1 MASRPCR
8 VDQFLIDLPLS
19 SYLGRLIMNLQLF
32 DKQVYADRR
41 RVLKQA
47 IGNDGL
53 ILLMGNDDSSMNY
66 KDNTYLFRQDS
77 SFLYYFGLD
86 TPGLAA
92 IIDTDTGEEVIF
104 GNELTIDD
112 IVWTGT
118 LPTVSEMAALVGVTV
133 TRPYEQIA
141 LYTHKALS
149 NDRTVHLLPP
159 YRPENKIKLAHWLN
173 TSLNDVA
180 GYVSVKLIKAVIAQR
195 VIKTP
200 LEVAE
205 IEKAVNISIDMELAV
220 IRNTRPGI
228 KEYELVAKAHE
239 VAIANDARLGY
250 PAIITTHGQT
260 LHTHY
265 YGNTL
270 EEGRMVLSDIGAE
283 NAMHYGGDLTR
294 TFPVGKKFTTRQADL
309 YNVVINSMD
318 HAISM
323 LKPGV
328 RYKDIHLAACQKL
341 VEGLTSV
348 GIMKGDAAEAVKAG
362 AHTMFFQCGL
372 GHMLGMDTHDMEDLG
387 EQYVGY
393 TDELKKET
401 QIFGLKS
408 LRLGRELEAG
418 FVLTVEPGIYIIPE
432 LIDRWQAEKKYADFI
447 NYDVLNTYR
456 DFGGIRVEDNFLI
469 TETGHQV
476 LGKYFP
482 KTLGEIEG
490 LKS

>member
-1 MASRPCR
+1 ME
-8 VDQFLIDLPLS
+8 LH
-19 SYLGRLIMNLQLF
+19 LF
-32 DKQVYADRR
+32 DRQVYTNRR
-41 RVLKQA
+41 QVLKQN

-53 ILLMGNDDSSMNY
+53 ILLLGNEDSSMNY
-66 KDNTYLFRQDS
+66 KDNCYLFRQDS

-86 TPGLAA
+86 VPSLAG
-92 IIDTDTGEEVIF
+92 IIDTETGDEVIF

-118 LPTVSEMAALVGVTV
+118 LPTVNEMAGMVGISQTK
-133 TRPYEQIA
+133 PYDQIIH
-141 LYTHKALS
+141 YVHKALIAG
-149 NDRTVHLLPP
+149 RKVHILPP
-159 YRPENKIKLAHWLN
+159 YRPENKVKLAEWFN
-173 TSLNDVA
+173 VSLADVKD
-180 GYVSVKLIKAVIAQR
+180 YISVKLTKAVISQR

-200 LEVAE
+200 LEIAE
-205 IEKAVNISIDMELAV
+205 MEKAVSISVDMMLNV

-239 VAIANDARLGY
+239 TAIANNSRLGY

-270 EEGRMVLSDIGAE
+270 QEERMVLSDIGAE
-283 NAMHYGGDLTR
+283 NEMHYGGDLTR
-294 TFPVGKKFTTRQADL
+294 TFPVGKTFTNRQKEL
-309 YNVVINSMD
+309 YEIVLNSMD
-318 HAISM
+318 HAITM

-328 RYKDIHLAACQKL
+328 RYKDIHLAACLKL
-341 VEGLTSV
+341 AEGLKQV
-348 GIMKGDAAEAVKAG
+348 NLMKGDPAEAVAAG
-362 AHTMFFQCGL
+362 AHAMFFQCGL

-387 EQYVGY
+387 ETLVGY
-393 TDELKKET
+393 TDTLKKET

-432 LIDRWQAEKKYADFI
+432 LIDRWQADRKFTDFI

-456 DFGGIRVEDNFLI
+456 GFGGIRIEDNFLI
-469 TETGHQV
+469 TDTGYHL
-476 LGKYFP
+476 LGKYLP
-482 KTLGEIEG
+482 KTLKEIEG
-490 LKS
+490 LKD

>member
-1 MASRPCR
+1 
-8 VDQFLIDLPLS
+8 
-19 SYLGRLIMNLQLF
+19 MNLQLF
-32 DKQVYADRR
+32 DKQVYASRR

-47 IGNDGL
+47 IGNNGL
-53 ILLMGNDDSSMNY
+53 IVLMGNDDSSMNY

-133 TRPYEQIA
+133 TKPYKHIA
-141 LYTHKALS
+141 DYFAKALS
-149 NDRTVHLLPP
+149 DRQPIHLLPP

-173 TSLNDVA
+173 TTLNDIND
-180 GYVSVKLIKAVIAQR
+180 YVSVKLIKAVIAQR

-283 NAMHYGGDLTR
+283 NALHYGGDLTR

-309 YNVVINSMD
+309 YNVVLNSMD

-323 LKPGV
+323 LKPGI

-341 VEGLTSV
+341 VEGLTGV
-348 GIMKGDAAEAVKAG
+348 GLMKGDAADAVEAG

-393 TDELKKET
+393 TDDLKKET

-408 LRLGRELEAG
+408 LRLGRELKAG

-447 NYDVLNTYR
+447 NYDVLNSYR

-482 KTLGEIEG
+482 KTLEEIEG
-490 LKS
+490 LKG